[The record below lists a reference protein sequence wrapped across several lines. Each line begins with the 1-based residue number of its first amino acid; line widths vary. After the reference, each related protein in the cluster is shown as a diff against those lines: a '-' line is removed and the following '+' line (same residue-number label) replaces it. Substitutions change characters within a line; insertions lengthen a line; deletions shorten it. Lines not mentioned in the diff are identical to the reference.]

1 MNEAETRAEL
11 IDPKIKE
18 AGWGEVEGSFV
29 RREFK
34 ITNGEIKPGGIRAG
48 IIKADYVLI
57 YKNRKLAVIEAKSD
71 EFNVSDGVS
80 QAKDYAQKLKLL
92 TSYSSNG
99 HKIYEINYSKN
110 KKGEMF
116 ITSEGEFN
124 ESICTLLIPDLKED
138 SPPFVAIYY
147 KRDNSQWFTESLY
160 RKRLRFNF
168 KDGVLKL
175 DQSNFWDWFEI
186 AEIKIVVIY

>member
-1 MNEAETRAEL
+1 MRNRP
-11 IDPKIKE
+11 IIFI
-18 AGWGEVEGSFV
+18 SFYFILSTYQV
-29 RREFK
+29 QGQEHAK
-34 ITNGEIKPGGIRAG
+34 NVQEY
-48 IIKADYVLI
+48 KALKKRVYSFT
-57 YKNRKLAVIEAKSD
+57 KLD
-71 EFNVSDGVS
+71 
-80 QAKDYAQKLKLL
+80 
-92 TSYSSNG
+92 
-99 HKIYEINYSKN
+99 
-110 KKGEMF
+110 F

-138 SPPFVAIYY
+138 SPPYVAIYY
-147 KRDNSQWFTESLY
+147 KRDNSEWFTESLY

>member
-1 MNEAETRAEL
+1 VRNRPLFFISILFFLSTSQLKGQEHAKNVETYSPLKKR
-11 IDPKIKE
+11 
-18 AGWGEVEGSFV
+18 VYSF
-29 RREFK
+29 
-34 ITNGEIKPGGIRAG
+34 T
-48 IIKADYVLI
+48 
-57 YKNRKLAVIEAKSD
+57 KLD
-71 EFNVSDGVS
+71 
-80 QAKDYAQKLKLL
+80 
-92 TSYSSNG
+92 
-99 HKIYEINYSKN
+99 
-110 KKGEMF
+110 F

-124 ESICTLLIPDLKED
+124 EAICTLAIPDLKED

-147 KRDNSQWFTESLY
+147 KRDNSEWFTESLY

>member
-1 MNEAETRAEL
+1 VRNRPLFFISFLFLLSTFEANGQEHV
-11 IDPKIKE
+11 KNVKE
-18 AGWGEVEGSFV
+18 FSPLKKRVYSFS
-29 RREFK
+29 
-34 ITNGEIKPGGIRAG
+34 
-48 IIKADYVLI
+48 
-57 YKNRKLAVIEAKSD
+57 KLD
-71 EFNVSDGVS
+71 
-80 QAKDYAQKLKLL
+80 
-92 TSYSSNG
+92 
-99 HKIYEINYSKN
+99 
-110 KKGEMF
+110 F

-124 ESICTLLIPDLKED
+124 ESICTLLIPDLMED

-147 KRDNSQWFTESLY
+147 KRDNSEWFTESLY